1 MIYQPIYTKEELIM
15 SKKYAA
21 AGVNLEAGY
30 ESVERIKKH
39 IHRTHNKGVMSAI
52 GGFGGMFDLGQY
64 NLKDPVLVSGT
75 DGVGTKLQL
84 AIDLDMHDTIG
95 IDLVA
100 MCVNDI
106 LAQGA
111 QPMFFLDYLAVGK
124 NVPARVEA
132 IVSGVAEGCV
142 QAGAALIGGETAEMP
157 GMYAEDSY
165 DLAGFAVG
173 IAEREDLIDI
183 SNVKNGDVIIG
194 LESSG
199 IHSNGYSLVRKIIK
213 DANIELDDAFVDMVL
228 APTKIYVQEV
238 LALMKEIKVHGA
250 VHNTGGGFVE
260 NLPRALNDGQ
270 GAQIQLGSWPMP
282 EIFNILKDKGD
293 LETIEMMNIFNMGI
307 GFMLIVDSKD
317 RDAALKALPAAHVI
331 GTVVEG
337 EGVRF
342 E

>member
-1 MIYQPIYTKEELIM
+1 M
-15 SKKYAA
+15 SEKYAS

-39 IHRTHNKGVMSAI
+39 VQRTHNKGVMNLI
-52 GGFGGMFDLGQY
+52 GSFGGMFDLGQY
-64 NLKDPVLVSGT
+64 NYKDPILVSGT

-84 AIDLDMHDTIG
+84 AIDLNMHTTIG

-111 QPMFFLDYLAVGK
+111 KPLYFLDYLAVGK
-124 NVPARVEA
+124 NVPSRIEE

-173 IAEREDLIDI
+173 ACERADLISTD
-183 SNVKNGDVIIG
+183 NVKAGNVLIG
-194 LESSG
+194 LASTG
-199 IHSNGYSLVRKIIK
+199 IHSNGYSLVRKILK
-213 DANIELDDAFVDMVL
+213 DSETDLSENQELAQAFM

-238 LALMKEIKVHGA
+238 MELMKHVSIKSMIHV
-250 VHNTGGGFVE
+250 TGGGFVE
-260 NLPRALNDGQ
+260 NVPRGLPDGL
-270 GAQIQLGSWPMP
+270 GATLKMGSWPSLP
-282 EIFNILKDKGD
+282 VYDFLKDKGSMSD
-293 LETIEMMNIFNMGI
+293 FEMMNVFNMGI
-307 GFMLIVDSKD
+307 GFILIVDAKD
-317 RDAALKALPAAHVI
+317 CDQTLKLLGPSAYTI
-331 GTVVEG
+331 GTVDET
-337 EGVRF
+337 EGVKF
-342 E
+342 V